1 MQPGRSASCEVFVL
15 LDDFNATRERP
26 SSRLY
31 TGYAHQRRCTDPQT
45 LDRFWSEV
53 EADLACGLHA
63 AVFIDY
69 EWGASLQR
77 AGDLHLV
84 RETGDAGALR
94 VLFFRQLAHLDLAA
108 TDQWLAQQDGQLAPS
123 AAGVFDLKPSMDR
136 AAYEARVQDI
146 LDCIRAGETYQV
158 NFSYRLSGSTFGTP
172 IGLYRRLRAAQ
183 PVGFGCLAALP
194 VDSAQFPGAAHW
206 VLSASPELFVQNRD
220 GQLTARPMKGT
231 APRSADSTADSQS
244 RDWLATD
251 PKNLAENVMIVDLLR
266 NDLGR
271 ISEIGSVQV
280 PQLFTVE
287 SYRTVH
293 QMTSTVVSRLAPEYG
308 FPDVLRALFPCGSIT
323 GTPKLHTMGLIAR
336 LEDSPRNLYCGAIGW
351 VDCNRA
357 PQNTGNFCLS
367 VAIRTLQ
374 LEPRGGA
381 SHSLRLGIGGGIVID
396 SDAQSE
402 FEETQTKARFLT
414 QLDPGFTLFE
424 TMLCRQG
431 TLRQLSRHLAR
442 LQASAKTLGFAFD
455 EHPLRTQLAA
465 HIATLDPG
473 LLHRVRLDL
482 SHDGQPRITSA
493 PLAPLNPLQT
503 ARTARCEPVKL
514 VLAQVPVMVQERAL
528 LGHKTSLRSSYDSAI
543 QDATRRGAFDAI
555 FVNSQG
561 QVTEGGRSNVLV
573 KLNGQWCTPAIS
585 CGVLPGIMRERV
597 LRLAPSVAERE
608 ISLDALKQAQGLA
621 VCNALRGVLRAKWL

>member
-15 LDDFNATRERP
+15 LDDCDATRERP

-45 LDRFWSEV
+45 LDRFWREV

-69 EWGASLQR
+69 EWGARLQR

-84 RETGDAGALR
+84 GETGDAGALR
-94 VLFFRQLAHLDLAA
+94 VLFFQQLAQLDLAA
-108 TDQWLAQQDGQLAPS
+108 TDQWLAKQDGQLAPS
-123 AAGVFDLKPSMDR
+123 AAGVFDLKPSIDR
-136 AAYEARVQDI
+136 AIYEARVEDI
-146 LDCIRAGETYQV
+146 LGCIRAGETYQV

-194 VDSAQFPGAAHW
+194 VDSAQSPEAAHW

-280 PQLFTVE
+280 PQLFAVE

-323 GTPKLHTMGLIAR
+323 GAPKLHTMGLIAH

-351 VDCNRA
+351 VDQNRA
-357 PQNTGNFCLS
+357 SPNAENFCLS

-374 LEPRGGA
+374 LEPRDDQL
-381 SHSLRLGIGGGIVID
+381 HSIKLGIGGGIVAD

-402 FEETQTKARFLT
+402 FEETHTKARFLT

-424 TMLCRQG
+424 TMFCRRG

-442 LQASAKTLGFAFD
+442 LQASAKALGFAFD
-455 EHPLRTQLAA
+455 EHDLRMQLGA

-473 LLHRVRLDL
+473 LAHRIRLDL
-482 SHDGQPRITSA
+482 THKGQSSITSA
-493 PLAPLNPLQT
+493 PLAPLHPSQT
-503 ARTARCEPVKL
+503 SRAARYEPVKL
-514 VLAQVPVMVQERAL
+514 VLSQSPVIALERSL

-543 QDATRRGAFDAI
+543 YDATRRGAFDAV
-555 FVNSQG
+555 FVNAQG
-561 QVTEGGRSNVLV
+561 QITEGGRSNVLV
-573 KLNGQWCTPAIS
+573 KLNGQWCTPALS
-585 CGVLPGIMRERV
+585 CGVLPGIMRERI
-597 LRLAPSVAERE
+597 LRLAPSVVQRD
-608 ISLDALKQAQGLA
+608 ISLGALKYAQGLA
-621 VCNALRGVLRAKWL
+621 VCNALRGVLRAQWL